1 MIDLADIA
9 KSLIADLLDDASLDL
24 AALRE
29 GVYERSFDAA
39 ESACIYT
46 HACADIIAHYESDP
60 RADTEGADDG
70 ATYQPSRHRE
80 AMQHY
85 AHFIARSIIE
95 AEAFALVDELD
106 EAQEH
111 LVDALAPLVD
121 ALAPLVDALAP
132 LVDALAPLVDADE
145 SDYRL
150 SRDCPHGW
158 AAHDREDGPE
168 LSDRHGACY
177 WVSHQ
182 LDGCNAVAVPAAGV
196 WLSYTWEPAR
206 AAA

>member
-29 GVYERSFDAA
+29 GVYKRSFDAA

-121 ALAPLVDALAP
+121 A
-132 LVDALAPLVDADE
+132 DE

>member
-9 KSLIADLLDDASLDL
+9 KSLVADCIDGDTLDL
-24 AALRE
+24 AKLRE
-29 GVYERSFDAA
+29 DISERSFDAA

-46 HACADIIAHYESDP
+46 HACADIIAHYEGDP
-60 RADTEGADDG
+60 RADTDSADDG
-70 ATYQPSRHRE
+70 ATYKPSQYRE
-80 AMQHY
+80 AMQQY
-85 AHFIARSIIE
+85 AFFIARSIIE
-95 AEAFALVDELD
+95 AEAFALVDELE

-111 LVDALAPLVD
+111 
-121 ALAPLVDALAP
+121 

-158 AAHDREDGPE
+158 AAHNREDE
-168 LSDRHGACY
+168 AGACY

-206 AAA
+206 IAA

>member
-9 KSLIADLLDDASLDL
+9 KSLVADCIDGDTLDL
-24 AALRE
+24 DKLRE
-29 GVYERSFDAA
+29 DISERSFDAA

-46 HACADIIAHYESDP
+46 HACADIIAHYEGNP
-60 RADTEGADDG
+60 RADTDGADDCG
-70 ATYQPSRHRE
+70 TFKPSQYRE
-80 AMQHY
+80 AMQCY

-95 AEAFALVDELD
+95 AEAFELLDELD

-111 LVDALAPLVD
+111 LVDALAPLVGD
-121 ALAPLVDALAP
+121 CTSAREAH
-132 LVDALAPLVDADE
+132 E
-145 SDYRL
+145 SAFRL

-158 AAHDREDGPE
+158 AAHNRED
-168 LSDRHGACY
+168 DAGACY
-177 WVSHQ
+177 WLSHQ

-206 AAA
+206 IAA

>member
-9 KSLIADLLDDASLDL
+9 KSLVADCIDSDQLDL
-24 AALRE
+24 DKLRE
-29 GVYERSFDAA
+29 DINDRSFDAA

-46 HACADIIAHYESDP
+46 HACADIIAHYEGDP
-60 RADTEGADDG
+60 RADTEGADDVG
-70 ATYQPSRHRE
+70 SFKPSQYRE
-80 AMQHY
+80 AMQCY

-95 AEAFALVDELD
+95 AEAFGLLDELK

-111 LVDALAPLVD
+111 LASVLPALVD
-121 ALAPLVDALAP
+121 
-132 LVDALAPLVDADE
+132 DADE

-150 SRDCPHGW
+150 SADCPHGW
-158 AAHDREDGPE
+158 AAHNREDE
-168 LSDRHGACY
+168 AGACY
-177 WVSHQ
+177 WLSHQ

-206 AAA
+206 IAA

>member
-1 MIDLADIA
+1 MP
-9 KSLIADLLDDASLDL
+9 S
-24 AALRE
+24 
-29 GVYERSFDAA
+29 DAA

-46 HACADIIAHYESDP
+46 HACADIIAHYDGDP
-60 RADTEGADDG
+60 RADTDSADDMG
-70 ATYQPSRHRE
+70 GEFKPSQYRE
-80 AMQHY
+80 AMQCY

-111 LVDALAPLVD
+111 LASVLS
-121 ALAPLVDALAP
+121 
-132 LVDALAPLVDADE
+132 PLVDADE
-145 SDYRL
+145 SAFRL